1 MLLPCGLGLT
11 GSGIFHAAIEDDA
24 CLGEIKGNRGGCV
37 KTSIRV
43 AAAYALSG
51 RISDAVVR
59 LRAAITL
66 SPANPDLHAQL
77 SQALASTGQLEPAI
91 AERTTALHLRADDAD
106 DWNNLGVLEARAN
119 HLHLLI
125 TVSGDSTVERVM
137 QFIKGGFSYRL
148 KRELEYLG
156 EVWQRGFS
164 EVRVD
169 NRESYVCHQEYI
181 AQNPVRKGL
190 VDSPEKFPYCFTYL
204 AERKRAGA
212 KAQS

>member
-1 MLLPCGLGLT
+1 MANPKRNA
-11 GSGIFHAAIEDDA
+11 SGDRILSPSRTFF
-24 CLGEIKGNRGGCV
+24 V
-37 KTSIRV
+37 TTKTSMGK
-43 AAAYALSG
+43 ALLQ
-51 RISDAVVR
+51 SDRNATLLIDVLRFYGKQGKFQLHDFVVM
-59 LRAAITL
+59 
-66 SPANPDLHAQL
+66 P
-77 SQALASTGQLEPAI
+77 
-91 AERTTALHLRADDAD
+91 
-106 DWNNLGVLEARAN
+106 N

-148 KRELEYLG
+148 KRELGYLG

-169 NRESYVCHQEYI
+169 NRESYVCPQEYI
-181 AQNPVRKGL
+181 AQNPVRQGL